1 MEQRAQSILISGA
14 ASGIGL
20 ATARTFAAQGWLV
33 GALDRDTTGLD
44 RLAAELGDQVWTRT
58 LDITDRDAVLAAVA
72 AYGRTTGG
80 RLDILHA
87 NAGID
92 AKGPFADMAWD
103 RVRAVVEVNLLGTM
117 SLIHAALPLLR
128 ATPGS
133 LVLATASASAIFGQA
148 GMAVYSATKHAVR
161 GLIEALSVE
170 LAQTGD
176 HESVRAATMIPGI
189 VDTGMLAPE
198 HKAMLPAT
206 GPFRVIDAQAVADL
220 AWSAYAGTG
229 LHYFIPSEFA
239 PLAAAAAAEPEK
251 TRDHRLAGNIG

>member
-1 MEQRAQSILISGA
+1 MTQAQQSILISGA

-20 ATARTFAAQGWLV
+20 ATARAFAARGWRV
-33 GALDRDTTGLD
+33 GALDRDAAGLD
-44 RLAAELGDQVWTRT
+44 RLAAEAPGTWTGT
-58 LDITDRDAVLAAVA
+58 LDIADRDAVTAAVA
-72 AYGRTTGG
+72 AFGEATGG

-92 AKGPFADMAWD
+92 AKGAFADMAWD

-117 SLIHAALPLLR
+117 SLIHASLPLLR

-133 LVLATASASAIFGQA
+133 LCLATASASAIFGQA

-170 LAQTGD
+170 LAPVG
-176 HESVRAATMIPGI
+176 VRAATLIPGI

-198 HKAMLPAT
+198 HKAMLPT
-206 GPFRVIDAQAVADL
+206 EGPFRVIGSDAVAE
-220 AWSAYAGTG
+220 AVWTAYAGTG
-229 LHYFIPSEFA
+229 LHHYIPAELA
-239 PLAAAAAAEPEK
+239 PLAVGVARSPEK
-251 TRDHRLAGNIG
+251 ARDDRLAGRLG